1 MVSAAKAAPEK
12 IEDAW
17 HPARLIPTTG
27 IGGQDE
33 QEQRATSS
41 LLAVMQAVPDFGR
54 ALLRHLDA
62 PAGRIRTFSEVRF
75 KSVVDKKV
83 SIPDGG
89 IVVDRGKTE
98 WRCLVEVK
106 TGTADLRPEQ
116 VATYLDLARDN
127 GIQAVLTISNQITS
141 SPGEPPFAV
150 DPRKLKKVALRH
162 LSWWHIMT
170 DAIEQHRHRGVTDP
184 DQAWILGELI
194 AYLDNERSGASG
206 FTDMGD
212 KWVAV
217 RDGARALTLRAK
229 DPAARE
235 VAQRWVE
242 FVQWL
247 ALGLRQDLGRDV
259 TAGWARNQTP
269 SDRLGALVEELEA
282 SGRLQASVRVPG
294 AINAVDISVD
304 LRTRLV
310 TTSVNVAAPRDGRA
324 KTRITWLL
332 RQLRDAPAR
341 VRVDAS
347 FPMVKETTSAML
359 TDAVKDPE
367 MLLWSRD
374 PKREPRSFTVALSRE
389 MGIKRGKGQGS
400 FVAESKQQV
409 VDFYRLVVQSLKP
422 WTAGAPKLPA
432 PQADPEMVASP
443 TPPEYTG
450 SARDP
455 GEGID
460 PEHARRSE

>member
-1 MVSAAKAAPEK
+1 M
-12 IEDAW
+12 
-17 HPARLIPTTG
+17 
-27 IGGQDE
+27 
-33 QEQRATSS
+33 
-41 LLAVMQAVPDFGR
+41 
-54 ALLRHLDA
+54 
-62 PAGRIRTFSEVRF
+62 
-75 KSVVDKKV
+75 
-83 SIPDGG
+83 
-89 IVVDRGKTE
+89 TE
-98 WRCLVEVK
+98 
-106 TGTADLRPEQ
+106 
-116 VATYLDLARDN
+116 
-127 GIQAVLTISNQITS
+127 
-141 SPGEPPFAV
+141 
-150 DPRKLKKVALRH
+150 
-162 LSWWHIMT
+162 
-170 DAIEQHRHRGVTDP
+170 AIEQHRHRGVTDP

-217 RDGARALTLRAK
+217 RDGTRALTLRAK

-235 VAQRWVE
+235 VGQRWVE

-259 TAGWARNQTP
+259 SAGWPRNQIP
-269 SDRLGALVEELEA
+269 ADRLNTIVEELET

-294 AINAVDISVD
+294 AISAVGISVD

-324 KTRITWLL
+324 KTRISWLL
-332 RQLRDAPAR
+332 RQLRDAPPR

-367 MLLWSRD
+367 ILLWSRD

-409 VDFYRLVVQSLKP
+409 IDFYRLVVQSLKP
-422 WTAGAPKLPA
+422 WSAGAPKLPT
-432 PQADPEMVASP
+432 PPEDAAVLASP
-443 TPPEYTG
+443 TPPEYSG
-450 SARDP
+450 RDRDP
-455 GEGID
+455 GEGAD
-460 PEHARRSE
+460 PENARSSE